1 MADLD
6 DDELLAA
13 LGVELP
19 QKKAAA
25 RTPRE
30 ERIIAGFEDIVKFY
44 ETHGR
49 APQHGEER
57 DIFERIYAVRLGRLR
72 AQDDCRELLADLDT
86 QGLLNE
92 EAHKV
97 QVDALDDDDLLAE
110 LGVTT
115 TQDNDITRLVHVK
128 PREEV
133 KAAAEE
139 IAERKPCA
147 NFDDYKPMFERV
159 RRDLKDGVRQ
169 ALPVTE
175 TTEVKM
181 DTIREGAFFIIG
193 GVIAYIAEAGDEIK
207 TNYERRDSRLR
218 VIYDNGMESSN
229 ILMRSLQRALHRD
242 AGGRRISEPSY
253 GPLFSDAAEPDDLES
268 GTIYVLRSL
277 SDHPAIAPHRKY
289 LHKIGVTGGKVETR
303 ITNAA
308 LDPTYLLGEVEVV
321 ATYKLF
327 HINRTRM
334 ENLFHRIFAP
344 ARLDLTIEDRFGN
357 PVRPRE
363 WFMVPLSAINDAV
376 ERIRDGSITG
386 FVYDPST
393 ARLIRVNEIS

>member
-19 QKKAAA
+19 QKKVAA

-57 DIFERIYAVRLGRLR
+57 DIFERLYAVRLGRLR
-72 AQDDCRELLADLDT
+72 AQTDCRELLADFDT
-86 QGLLNE
+86 HGLLSE
-92 EAHKV
+92 DADKV
-97 QVDALDDDDLLAE
+97 QVDTLDDDDLLAE
-110 LGVTT
+110 LGVATA
-115 TQDNDITRLVHVK
+115 QDNDITRLVHVK
-128 PREEV
+128 SRDEV

-147 NFDDYKPMFERV
+147 NFDDYKALFERV
-159 RRDLKDGVRQ
+159 RRELKDGVRR

-242 AGGRRISEPSY
+242 SGGRRISEPSY
-253 GPLFSDAAEPDDLES
+253 GPLFSDAAEPDDLDS

-277 SDHPAIAPHRKY
+277 SDHPAIAPHHEY

-303 ITNAA
+303 ISNAA
-308 LDPTYLLGEVEVV
+308 LDPTYLLGDVEVV